1 MKVLHMPTTL
11 ITPIPRIAGII
22 PINKLTLLTALP
34 GSGKSYSL
42 LKFLNINQIT
52 PILFNLDEDA
62 ALQDFAVYNF
72 TDPDILRSVMSGEAE
87 DLKGT
92 VIVIDTYIRLLDVL
106 GTPENTKEI
115 QINIAQKLEQLCK
128 LYECTIIVIGHP
140 EDYVGRSSIFKDN
153 QYLVRCAAEHL
164 HIDKILSTKK
174 GSQPEYRMYVN
185 KGRGISGSKIY
196 EDWLREPVMNPL
208 TNLIC

>member
-1 MKVLHMPTTL
+1 MPTTI

-42 LKFLNINQIT
+42 LKFLNINHIT

-72 TDPDILRSVMSGEAE
+72 TDPDILRSVMAGEAE
-87 DLKGT
+87 DLKNT

-196 EDWLREPVMNPL
+196 EDWLREPVLNPL
-208 TNLIC
+208 TNLVC